1 MNTKRAV
8 LTYYDRAFT
17 FFSRFP
23 VEGYIMELSVLKVN
37 TNKVFS
43 DQDEV

>member
-23 VEGYIMELSVLKVN
+23 MELSVLKVN